1 MQPGATQIFS
11 VQSDASL
18 RVMFEARKR
27 VFVDLLKWNVPV
39 LNERF
44 EIDQFDT
51 PDATYLVLTDS
62 DGNHRAS
69 ARLLRTDYAHILGTL
84 FPKLCDGPVPKGPGT
99 REITRFCIEPTLA
112 ARDRRFARN
121 ELVTALA
128 EHALAAG
135 ITNYTAVANI
145 IWFRQIAGFGWQCEP
160 LGQCSEINGERLV
173 ALNIQIDADTP
184 KALAQ
189 KGIYRRPSLS
199 AAQGGVV
206 Q

>member
-1 MQPGATQIFS
+1 MQPGSTQIIS
-11 VQSDASL
+11 VQSDAAL

-39 LNERF
+39 LNDRF

-51 PDATYLVLTDS
+51 PDATYLVLTDD

-69 ARLLRTDYAHILGTL
+69 ARLLRTDYNHILGAL
-84 FPKLCDGPVPKGPGT
+84 YPILCDGPVPSNAVT

-112 ARDRRFARN
+112 RSERRLARN

-128 EHALAAG
+128 EHALASG
-135 ITNYTAVANI
+135 ITNYTAVANMS
-145 IWFRQIAGFGWQCEP
+145 WFRQITDFGWKCTA
-160 LGQCSEINGERLV
+160 LGLPRTIAGEKLV
-173 ALNIQIDADTP
+173 GLHIRIDADTP
-184 KALAQ
+184 QALAQ
-189 KGIYRRPSLS
+189 SGIYRRPSSGLADAGS
-199 AAQGGVV
+199 V

>member
-1 MQPGATQIFS
+1 MQPGSTQIIS
-11 VQSDASL
+11 VQSDAAL

-51 PDATYLVLTDS
+51 PDATYLVLTDD

-69 ARLLRTDYAHILGTL
+69 ARLLRTDYAHILGSL
-84 FPKLCDGPVPKGPGT
+84 FPKLCDGPVPAGPGT
-99 REITRFCIEPTLA
+99 LEITRFCIEPRLA
-112 ARDRRFARN
+112 ARERRLARD

-128 EHALAAG
+128 EHALASG
-135 ITNYTAVANI
+135 ITDYTAVADI
-145 IWFRQIAGFGWQCEP
+145 KWFRQIAAFGWQCEP
-160 LGQCSEINGERLV
+160 LGRCIEIGGEQLV
-173 ALNIQIDADTP
+173 ALHIRIDADTP
-184 KALAQ
+184 HALL
-189 KGIYRRPSLS
+189 KTGIYRRPSNG
-199 AAQGGVV
+199 ARQEGAV